1 MVQDTR
7 ELNRSAVLS
16 HLLRS
21 RPASR
26 KQIAQS
32 SGISPATVTRA
43 VEQLIAEGIVREGS
57 ELISDQRGRRA
68 VLLDVVPDRAL
79 AVGIDLGAS
88 NTRALLA
95 DFTGAALTR
104 HRTSTPVGDGQEAL
118 AAWLVAT
125 VRHLAGDRLDRVGH
139 VCIGVPG
146 AVRDDG
152 ATITNAPNLTQ
163 IEGSAFLARVGD
175 LLGIPVTADND
186 ANLALLGEQRFG
198 AARGFP
204 TTVMITI
211 GAGLGAGI
219 AIDGALLRG
228 ANGIVGEF
236 GQLPAGPLG
245 TRLELLVT
253 GPGLMRLAAEAGVPL
268 ASPTDLFRDDAP
280 EPVQRLRT
288 HFDHALQIVLTAA
301 AVSCD
306 PGVIV
311 LGGGIAGSLV
321 PHLGRYESALRAQL
335 GSDVRLSATALGE
348 YGGALGGAVAAL
360 HRLYLDV
367 GVDPAALGELPH
379 ATGDP
384 AADDGPAARAG

>member
-1 MVQDTR
+1 MVHDTR

-16 HLLRS
+16 QLLRT

-26 KQIAQS
+26 KQIAHA

-57 ELISDQRGRRA
+57 ELVSEQRGRRA
-68 VLLDVVPDRAL
+68 VLLDVVADRAL
-79 AVGIDLGAS
+79 VIGVDLGAS
-88 NTRALLA
+88 STRMLLA
-95 DFTGAALTR
+95 DFAGSTRDRRRTPTPTGAD
-104 HRTSTPVGDGQEAL
+104 GDTL
-118 AAWLVAT
+118 AAWLVD
-125 VRHLAGDRLDRVGH
+125 RIRELAGSSLDRVGH

-146 AVRDDG
+146 AVSADG
-152 ATITNAPNLTQ
+152 RTITNAPNLTQ
-163 IEGSAFLARVGD
+163 VSGSEFLAHVEA

-198 AARGFP
+198 AAQGHP
-204 TTVMITI
+204 TSVMITI

-219 AIDGALLRG
+219 AIDGTLLRG
-228 ANGIVGEF
+228 ANGIIGEF

-253 GPGLMRLAAEAGVPL
+253 GPGLLRLAAEAGVAI
-268 ASPTDLFRDDAP
+268 ASPTELFLADAP
-280 EPVQRLRT
+280 EPVQRLRS

-306 PGVIV
+306 PSVIV
-311 LGGGIAGSLV
+311 LGGGITDSLS

-335 GSDVRLSATALGE
+335 GTDVRVAATALGE
-348 YGGALGGAVAAL
+348 FGGALGGAVAAL
-360 HRLYLDV
+360 HRLYLEI
-367 GVDPAALGELPH
+367 GVDATALGEIPH
-379 ATGDP
+379 PSETTPIA
-384 AADDGPAARAG
+384 